1 MTFRPV
7 HQCFHRHVSRRKA
20 PMVMMVTRGG
30 RAWRRVRVVLAL
42 FRGMLSMVVAYIQ
55 GEMSYCLHLLQ
66 FPHNCC
72 LLHFCL
78 LHPHCCHLLLIRLH
92 FIRSEERAAICARRT
107 DSMRVSQ
114 VQEYRLHKHMAQPA
128 SRVLLLL
135 LLLLRFPAC
144 VSTTTAADIV
154 GSARRRQQQAR
165 QTTAAGQT
173 RTGDWREETEE
184 FLQAQYD
191 GRSVDK
197 SDGT

>member
-55 GEMSYCLHLLQ
+55 GEMSHCLHLPR

-92 FIRSEERAAICARRT
+92 SIRSEERAAICARRT
-107 DSMRVSQ
+107 GSMRVSQ
-114 VQEYRLHKHMAQPA
+114 VQEYRLHQHMAQPV

-135 LLLLRFPAC
+135 LLLRFPGMRFHHHSSRHRRVGAAEATTSEADNSSRTDPHRRLERGDGG
-144 VSTTTAADIV
+144 VSS
-154 GSARRRQQQAR
+154 SA
-165 QTTAAGQT
+165 
-173 RTGDWREETEE
+173 
-184 FLQAQYD
+184 
-191 GRSVDK
+191 V
-197 SDGT
+197 